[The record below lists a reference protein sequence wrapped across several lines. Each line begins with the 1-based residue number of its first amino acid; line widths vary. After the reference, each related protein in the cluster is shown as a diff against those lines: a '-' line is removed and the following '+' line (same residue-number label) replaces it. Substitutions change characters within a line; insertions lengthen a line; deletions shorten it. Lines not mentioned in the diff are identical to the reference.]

1 MRYCYMDVDIDL
13 TSMCRRVCDVMIE
26 KLPNLHHQQC
36 RHLTLGVIVII
47 VIIIII
53 IATAVVTATA
63 AAVTVA
69 PVVTAVATAPFTAR
83 AVVVVVVAVRIE
95 IEVTPAVQYVADA
108 SRVRQRIA
116 VGCCSARRVYTCD
129 RWQNHSTDFFPTKH
143 STLN

>member
-108 SRVRQRIA
+108 SRARQRFA
-116 VGCCSARRVYTCD
+116 VGCGARRVYTCD
-129 RWQNHSTDFFPTKH
+129 RWQNHSTDFFPVKH
-143 STLN
+143 STFN

>member
-1 MRYCYMDVDIDL
+1 
-13 TSMCRRVCDVMIE
+13 MCRRVCDVMIE

-47 VIIIII
+47 VITIII

-63 AAVTVA
+63 AAAVTVA
-69 PVVTAVATAPFTAR
+69 PVVTAVAAAPFTAR

-108 SRVRQRIA
+108 SRVRQRFA
-116 VGCCSARRVYTCD
+116 VGCGAWRVYTCG
-129 RWQNHSTDFFPTKH
+129 RWQNHSTCTNFFPAKH

>member
-1 MRYCYMDVDIDL
+1 MRYCYIDVDNDL

-47 VIIIII
+47 VITVII

-63 AAVTVA
+63 AAAAVTVA
-69 PVVTAVATAPFTAR
+69 PVVTAVAAAPFTAR
-83 AVVVVVVAVRIE
+83 AVVVVVAVRIE

-108 SRVRQRIA
+108 SRARQRFA
-116 VGCCSARRVYTCD
+116 VGCRARCVYTCD
-129 RWQNHSTDFFPTKH
+129 RWQNHSTDFFPAKH
-143 STLN
+143 PTLN